1 MIAPNTVVLVSQS
14 KTVSPRSP
22 MSSATYNDLV
32 SETGADLVN
41 LKTQLNRILEGITKG
56 ADVTK
61 VWKDT
66 TSPSTDEHGIDAT
79 ALYWD
84 SSVDT
89 PTSIHDKVTALE
101 GTIAAKLAAT
111 SAALVTFDPST
122 LGAQWA
128 SYTNVQTALV
138 KTIESLDNVV
148 SGSFVD
154 GGTF

>member
-1 MIAPNTVVLVSQS
+1 MIVPNTVVLVSQN

-32 SETGADLVN
+32 NETGADLVN
-41 LKTQLNRILEGITKG
+41 LKAQLNRILEGITKG

-61 VWKDT
+61 IWADS
-66 TSPSTDEHGIDAT
+66 TSSSSSNHGIDAT

-84 SSVDT
+84 SSVGS
-89 PTSIHDKVTALE
+89 PISIHDKVTILE
-101 GTIAAKLAAT
+101 GTITANLAAT
-111 SAALVTFDPST
+111 SAALVTFDPSS

-128 SYTNVQTALV
+128 AYTSVQTALV
-138 KTIESLDNVV
+138 QAIESLDNIT
-148 SGSFVD
+148 STSFVD